1 MYVDSLIR
9 KNMDTHMNKLV
20 KEKHIIRPW
29 GALPF
34 RMELSFQDIFKY
46 WEEQAN
52 SDSNGAAMHAKEVL
66 RELEDYPELRA
77 PILDV
82 KTIYNN
88 AEPLKKLLSVLFP
101 EPLQDN
107 EIKTGAIPF
116 TDIYFNPTRRFQN
129 IVTDA
134 GDDFELK
141 IRNVEEDLFYT
152 YACMFLLQ
160 FQYGVNLKTSR
171 SYYLDVPNLKTN
183 RTHHYR
189 VMFNGDFSQ
198 IEPVDPDFS
207 ISKEDI
213 ELLRNN
219 AHNIEVWKEIFPPNS
234 FVFRGFGILTLFD
247 VTIEEIISEL
257 KTELLH
263 PDVFQSE
270 THLKSIRDKVV
281 RILEMSSLEMGMFI
295 LDEHT
300 ESVECFRDVQFKSL
314 VLQVER
320 NVPVTE
326 CFCGYG
332 QEELLRMEPVFFS
345 DLTKLTPE
353 DHPQVHRLAKTGIR
367 SYVAIPVRLDNDL
380 IGVIEFGSPHVR
392 EINRVS
398 MNRIFDVIPIFAVTM
413 QRWMV
418 GHETLMESIIQKN
431 FTVIHPTVSW
441 KFFEV
446 AEDLWISRQTN
457 PDASIKDI
465 VFEDVTPLF
474 GQSDIKGSTD
484 ERNLAVQTDLIHQLK
499 LAGKIL
505 KEALEVEPLILYR
518 QLLHRLEEASLHLK
532 SGMDAGDEVTMG
544 EFLVDEIYP
553 AFKHIRTLSPA
564 MNKKVNEYNEKLDET
579 LGFVYAKR
587 KDFEDSVAMINDQM
601 ANYLDRQ
608 QEEAQKIY
616 PHYFEKYKTDG
627 VEYNMYVG
635 QSLVKKQNYSPIYLQ
650 NLQLW
655 QLQTMVGTERLVHS
669 LQPKLPLKLQIA
681 SLIMVHG
688 SPITVK
694 FKMSSKSFDVDG
706 AYNIRYEILKKRI
719 DKAYVKGASERL
731 TLPGKIAIVYSQERD
746 AETYRR
752 YLNFLADAGM
762 IHPEIEELELED
774 LQGVTGLKALRVAV
788 NYE

>member
-1 MYVDSLIR
+1 
-9 KNMDTHMNKLV
+9 MNKLI
-20 KEKHIIRPW
+20 KQENTILTW

-34 RMELSFQDIFKY
+34 QVQVSFAGIFKY
-46 WEEQAN
+46 WEKLAN
-52 SDSNGAAMHAKEVL
+52 GPSKGAAMHAQEILKDL
-66 RELEDYPELRA
+66 SKYPELLE

-82 KTIYNN
+82 NIIHNN
-88 AEPLKKLLSVLFP
+88 PEPLKQLLSVLFP
-101 EPLQDN
+101 EPLQAN

-116 TDIYFNPTRRFQN
+116 TNIYFNPTQRFQK
-129 IVTDA
+129 IIDQA
-134 GDDFELK
+134 GPDFQFK
-141 IRNVEEDLFYT
+141 VRAVEADLAYIG
-152 YACMFLLQ
+152 ACLFILN
-160 FQYGVNLKTSR
+160 FRYGVNLKTPR
-171 SYYLDVPNLKTN
+171 SYYLDVPNLKTH
-183 RTHHYR
+183 RTNHYR
-189 VMFNGDFSQ
+189 VMFNGDFTEL
-198 IEPVDPDFS
+198 EPVDPNFS

-219 AHNIEVWKEIFPPNS
+219 VHNIEVWMEIFPLNS
-234 FVFRGFGILTLFD
+234 FVFKGFGIISLFD
-247 VTIEEIISEL
+247 VTMEELISEL

-270 THLKSIRDKVV
+270 VHLKNIKDKVV
-281 RILEMSSLEMGMFI
+281 RILEMSDLEMGMFI
-295 LDEHT
+295 LDENT
-300 ESVECFRDVQFKSL
+300 DTVECFRDVQFKSL

-332 QEELLRMEPVFFS
+332 QEELLKMEPVFFS
-345 DLTKLTPE
+345 DLTKLTSE
-353 DHPQVHRLAKTGIR
+353 DHPQVQRLAKNGIR
-367 SYVAIPVRLDNDL
+367 SYVAIPVRLDSGL
-380 IGVIEFGSPHVR
+380 IGVIEFGSPHVGEVNTVSVNKIF
-392 EINRVS
+392 EI
-398 MNRIFDVIPIFAVTM
+398 IPIFAVTM

-418 GHETLMESIIQKN
+418 VHETLMESIIQQN

-446 AEDLWISRQTN
+446 AEDLWTTRQTN

-484 ERNLAVQTDLIHQLK
+484 ERNRAVQSDLISQLE

-505 KEALEVEPLILYR
+505 RQALKVEPLILYR
-518 QLLHRLEEASLHLK
+518 QLQHRLEEATLHLK

-553 AFKHIRTLSPA
+553 AFKHIRTLSPE
-564 MNKKVNEYNEKLDET
+564 MDKKVNEYNEKLDGS
-579 LGFVYAKR
+579 LGFIYAKR

-608 QEEAQKIY
+608 QEKAQKIY

-635 QSLVKKQNYSPIYLQ
+635 QSLVKKLDYSPIYLQ

-669 LQPKLPLKLQIA
+669 LQGQLPLKLQIA

-719 DKAYVKGASERL
+719 DKAHVKGETQRL
-731 TLPGKIAIVYSQERD
+731 TLPGKIAIVYSQDRD

-752 YLNFLADAGM
+752 YLNFLASNGM

-774 LQGVTGLKALRVAV
+774 LQGVTGLRALRVAV

>member
-1 MYVDSLIR
+1 
-9 KNMDTHMNKLV
+9 MNKL
-20 KEKHIIRPW
+20 KKRKNTIRPW

-34 RMELSFQDIFKY
+34 QVQVSFEGIFKY
-46 WEEQAN
+46 WEAQAKG
-52 SDSNGAAMHAKEVL
+52 SSKGAAMYAKEVL
-66 RELEDYPELRA
+66 RELKEYPELRA

-82 KTIYNN
+82 KTIYDHPG
-88 AEPLKKLLSVLFP
+88 PLKKLLSVLFP

-107 EIKTGAIPF
+107 ETKTGAIPF
-116 TDIYFNPTRRFQN
+116 TDVYFNPTRRFQK
-129 IVTDA
+129 IVEDA
-134 GDDFELK
+134 GDNFELK
-141 IRNVEEDLFYT
+141 IRDVEEDLFYR
-152 YACMFLLQ
+152 YACVFLLK
-160 FQYGVNLKTSR
+160 FRYGVDLKTTR
-171 SYYLDVPNLKTN
+171 SYYVDVPNKTTN
-183 RTHHYR
+183 RTNHYR
-189 VMFNGDFSQ
+189 VMFNGDFSE
-198 IEPVDPDFS
+198 IEPVDPNFS

-219 AHNIEVWKEIFPPNS
+219 AHNIEVWKEIFPPES
-234 FVFRGFGILTLFD
+234 FIFKGFGMLTLFD
-247 VTIEEIISEL
+247 VTTEEIVSEL
-257 KTELLH
+257 KTDLLH

-270 THLKSIRDKVV
+270 THLENIKNKMG
-281 RILEMSSLEMGMFI
+281 RILEMSDLTMGMFV
-295 LDEHT
+295 LNGNT
-300 ESVECFRDVQFKSL
+300 EAVGCFRDVQFKSL
-314 VLQVER
+314 VLKMEQD
-320 NVPVTE
+320 VPATE

-332 QEELLRMEPVFFS
+332 TSELLKMEPIFFTN
-345 DLTKLTPE
+345 LPKLIPE
-353 DHPQVHRLAKTGIR
+353 KNPQVHRLAKRGIR
-367 SYVAIPVRLDNDL
+367 SYVAIPIQLDNDL
-380 IGVIEFGSPHVR
+380 IGVIEFGSPHVQ

-398 MNRIFDVIPIFAVTM
+398 INKVFDIIPIFAVTM

-418 GHETLMESIIQKN
+418 VHETLIESIIQKN
-431 FTVIHPTVSW
+431 FTVIHPSVSW

-446 AEDLWISRQTN
+446 AENIWISQQTN

-465 VFEDVTPLF
+465 VFDEVMPLF

-484 ERNLAVQTDLIHQLK
+484 ERNLAVQADLIHQLK

-518 QLLHRLEEASLHLK
+518 QLLHRLGEASAHLK

-544 EFLVDEIYP
+544 EFLIDEIYP

-564 MNKKVNEYNEKLDET
+564 MNKKVNEYKEKLDGT
-579 LGFVYAKR
+579 LGFVYSKR
-587 KDFEDSVAMINDQM
+587 KDFEDSVAMINDQI

-608 QEEAQKIY
+608 QKEAQKIY

-635 QSLVKKQNYSPIYLQ
+635 QSLVKKQNYSPVYLQ

-655 QLQTMVGTERLVHS
+655 QLQTMVGTERLVYS
-669 LQPKLPLKLQIA
+669 LQPELPLKLQIA

-746 AETYRR
+746 AVTYRR
-752 YLNFLADAGM
+752 YLNFLAKAKM
-762 IHPEIEELELED
+762 IHPEIEELDLED

-788 NYE
+788 NYD